1 MQIGIISSKIKKSKK
16 IFSNY
21 SIIFFI
27 FLSILFIVLHKQNL
41 ISSKLISSKI
51 LSSILFTKNIFFS
64 SLPKINKIKENFKSK
79 ADLIE
84 QNNYL
89 KEQIEQ
95 SNLFKLKSQKLEI
108 ENNILRKELSLLPP
122 IEDNYIFVKVIED
135 IQSLYSKT
143 IIVNAGENM
152 NIKLGDAAFTSK
164 GLIGSVI
171 EVYEKYSR
179 ILLISDINSKIP
191 VRIGENNV
199 KAIITG
205 NNTNKIKLLYMKNN
219 IDIFDGD
226 IVYTSGDGGY
236 FYPGIPIGVL
246 IKNNLTEYVKPLNDL
261 YQIQYVNIYINQFK
275 NF

>member
-16 IFSNY
+16 TFSNY

-27 FLSILFIVLHKQNL
+27 FLSVFFIVLYKQNL

-51 LSSILFTKNIFFS
+51 LNSVLYTKDFFS
-64 SLPKINKIKENFKSK
+64 SFVPKISQIKENFKSK

-84 QNNYL
+84 KNQYL
-89 KEQIEQ
+89 EEQIEQ

-143 IIVNAGENM
+143 IIINAGDNM
-152 NIKLGDAAFTSK
+152 NIKVGDAAFTSK

-171 EVYEKYSR
+171 EVYEKFSR

-236 FYPGIPIGVL
+236 FNPGIPVGVL
-246 IKNNLTEYVKPLNDL
+246 IKNNLNEFVKPLNNLD
-261 YQIQYVNIYINQFK
+261 QIQYVNIYINQFK

>member
-1 MQIGIISSKIKKSKK
+1 MQIGTISSKLKKSKK
-16 IFSNY
+16 TFSNL

-27 FLSILFIVLHKQNL
+27 FLSASLIILHKQNL
-41 ISSKLISSKI
+41 ITSKLISSQI
-51 LSSILFTKNIFFS
+51 LNSILLTKNLFLS
-64 SLPKINKIKENFKSK
+64 SLPKINYIKENFKSK
-79 ADLIE
+79 KDLIE
-84 QNNYL
+84 KNNFL
-89 KEQIEQ
+89 KEQIEK

-152 NIKLGDAAFTSK
+152 NIKIGDAAFTSK

-171 EVYEKYSR
+171 EVYEKFSR

-205 NNTNKIKLLYMKNN
+205 NNTDKIKLLYMKNN
-219 IDIFDGD
+219 INIFDGD

-236 FYPGIPIGVL
+236 FNPGIPIGIL
-246 IKNNLTEYVKPLNDL
+246 IKNNLNEYVKPLNNLD
-261 YQIQYVNIYINQFK
+261 QIQYVNIYINQFK

>member
-16 IFSNY
+16 TFSNY

-27 FLSILFIVLHKQNL
+27 FLSVFFIVLYKQNL

-51 LSSILFTKNIFFS
+51 LNSVLYTKDFFS
-64 SLPKINKIKENFKSK
+64 SFVPKISQIKENFKSK

-84 QNNYL
+84 KNQYL
-89 KEQIEQ
+89 EEQIEQ

-143 IIVNAGENM
+143 IIINAGDNM
-152 NIKLGDAAFTSK
+152 NIKVGDAAFTSK

-171 EVYEKYSR
+171 EVYEKFSR

-236 FYPGIPIGVL
+236 FNPGIPVGVL
-246 IKNNLTEYVKPLNDL
+246 IKNNLNEFVRPLNNLD
-261 YQIQYVNIYINQFK
+261 QIQYVNIYINQFK

>member
-1 MQIGIISSKIKKSKK
+1 M
-16 IFSNY
+16 
-21 SIIFFI
+21 
-27 FLSILFIVLHKQNL
+27 
-41 ISSKLISSKI
+41 
-51 LSSILFTKNIFFS
+51 SSILFTKNIFFS

-179 ILLISDINSKIP
+179 ILLISDIYSKIP
-191 VRIGENNV
+191 YCSHLVPFARSMS
-199 KAIITG
+199 
-205 NNTNKIKLLYMKNN
+205 KI
-219 IDIFDGD
+219 
-226 IVYTSGDGGY
+226 
-236 FYPGIPIGVL
+236 
-246 IKNNLTEYVKPLNDL
+246 
-261 YQIQYVNIYINQFK
+261 
-275 NF
+275 